1 MIDTV
6 DTQKLV
12 PWIND
17 LLAAV
22 VIVGVYLVRIG
33 HVAEN
38 EPASLWL
45 QLTTDLFLPVIAGV
59 WIFGAALLVVWRR
72 S

>member
-6 DTQKLV
+6 DAPKLV
-12 PWIND
+12 PWVND

-33 HVAEN
+33 YVAEQQ
-38 EPASLWL
+38 PASMWL
-45 QLTTDLFLPVIAGV
+45 RLTTDFILPVIAGL

-72 S
+72 